1 MTELE
6 RTREFFKNDRFATEN
21 GMYIVAIGEHYAKT
35 GLKITDR
42 HLNAVGGVMGGV
54 YTTMADF
61 ACAVAACRTGD
72 PFVTADCRVQCVNTF
87 HGTEIFA
94 ETKCVK
100 SGRNLAFYNVEIT
113 EDTGRLLATAQFTMF
128 LAKRDG

>member
-21 GMYIVAIGEHYAKT
+21 GMYIVDIGEHYAKI

-42 HLNAVGGVMGGV
+42 HRNAVGGVMGGV
-54 YTTMADF
+54 YATIADF
-61 ACAVAACRTGD
+61 ACAVAACRAGD
-72 PFVTADCRVQCVNTF
+72 PFVTADCRVECINAF
-87 HGTEIFA
+87 RGTEIFA

-100 SGRNLAFYNVEIT
+100 SGRNLAYYDVDVT
-113 EDTGRLLATAQFTMF
+113 EDTGRLIATAQFTLF

>member
-6 RTREFFKNDRFATEN
+6 KAREFFRNDRFATEN
-21 GMYIVAIGEHYAKT
+21 GMYIVGIGEHYAKI
-35 GLKITDR
+35 GLKIQSR
-42 HLNAVGGVMGGV
+42 HLNAVGALMGGV
-54 YTTMADF
+54 YPTIADF
-61 ACAVAACRTGD
+61 ACAVAACRTGE
-72 PFVTADCRVQCVNTF
+72 PFVTADCRVSCINAF

-100 SGRNLAFYNVEIT
+100 YGRNLAFFNVEIT

-128 LAKRDG
+128 RAVRN